1 MGIFDSLKNMTNQA
15 VKNNV
20 SKAVSGAVN
29 NAMHKSKTF
38 VFADYP
44 KNADELKKMPELDFS
59 SPLSTA
65 AFAMLVLLEYDESPE
80 NTIEMLNVLKG
91 PQPMNGMDIQFLR
104 DRIRGRGYIPR
115 SYFEVHP

>member
-1 MGIFDSLKNMTNQA
+1 MGIFDSLKNMTNQV

-44 KNADELKKMPELDFS
+44 KNADELKKN
-59 SPLSTA
+59 A
-65 AFAMLVLLEYDESPE
+65 GA
-80 NTIEMLNVLKG
+80 
-91 PQPMNGMDIQFLR
+91 
-104 DRIRGRGYIPR
+104 
-115 SYFEVHP
+115 

>member
-65 AFAMLVLLEYDESPE
+65 AFAMLVLLEYDELPDEHEEPDEPDELEPDELLEEVSE
-80 NTIEMLNVLKG
+80 GVLLDLPCESK
-91 PQPMNGMDIQFLR
+91 
-104 DRIRGRGYIPR
+104 
-115 SYFEVHP
+115 

>member
-1 MGIFDSLKNMTNQA
+1 MGIFDSLKNMTNQT

-44 KNADELKKMPELDFS
+44 KMQMNSKNAG
-59 SPLSTA
+59 A
-65 AFAMLVLLEYDESPE
+65 
-80 NTIEMLNVLKG
+80 
-91 PQPMNGMDIQFLR
+91 
-104 DRIRGRGYIPR
+104 
-115 SYFEVHP
+115 